1 MYAKHRSSDTLEK
14 EDVSFAVSQLFPEV
28 ARENKS
34 PNLQLS
40 IDHQVLTQ
48 FPLLINQ
55 GEQEI
60 GVGGQ
65 PSTSAFKSKLLKV
78 YSEQEKLKFSQ

>member
-1 MYAKHRSSDTLEK
+1 MVESMVENIVDQACMYAKHRSCDTLEK

-34 PNLQLS
+34 PNLQYQ
-40 IDHQVLTQ
+40 IDHQVFTQ

-55 GEQEI
+55 GCE
-60 GVGGQ
+60 
-65 PSTSAFKSKLLKV
+65 
-78 YSEQEKLKFSQ
+78 